1 MFCGLTNGNY
11 ANVFTTLSMRNGHG
25 LVMQQTQGEESALTI
40 GLAGVFSSESKPAED
55 LLGIAKIDA
64 VLFQVGVV
72 VSPRPKRTCLS
83 VATGRNYGKASA
95 PAL

>member
-11 ANVFTTLSMRNGHG
+11 ANVFTTLSMRNGHD
-25 LVMQQTQGEESALTI
+25 LFMQQTQGEESAFTI

-55 LLGIAKIDA
+55 LLGIAEVDA
-64 VLFQVGVV
+64 VFFQVGASFRLV
-72 VSPRPKRTCLS
+72 PLS
-83 VATGRNYGKASA
+83 VATERNYGKAPP